1 MTSPASTSRRAVRS
15 RMPFALASLSLAIA
29 ACACPRVL
37 HAQIATWTNT
47 GADTQNWQLGTNW
60 TTGTAPSAEGATA
73 NVIADI
79 TAPQTINLNGTVT
92 LGTLTIGDPSAS
104 AASYTLASGSN
115 SGRLI
120 FNVASGNAALTQT
133 ASSAAN
139 LISAGITLNDGLI
152 VTNNSE
158 SAALTLSGIL
168 IGTGGLT
175 KSGTGRLDLTG
186 ANSYS
191 GGTTI
196 TAGTLKVGANEVLSN
211 NGTVTM
217 SGGTLDIT
225 GFTETIRTLSITGA
239 ASVTSGTLL
248 ATGGFNVSNTAGTA
262 TISSLLTS
270 ATAGLTKSGAGQL
283 TLSAANTYAG
293 PTVVT
298 GGTLRMGVASA
309 LPSATVLSV
318 SGATLDLGGVA
329 TTVGSFTGT
338 NELTLT
344 TGTLTATNGYTFATS
359 SGTATVN
366 GVLAG
371 GTGATLTKTGAGV
384 LLLNGTHTATGAV
397 TISAGTLRIAGND
410 RIGAAAVTLTGGTL
424 DLGGFSETVTSV
436 TGSGNITITAGTL
449 GTTGGTGFTFNGASG
464 TATVNAVLNGTNLTK
479 SNAGTLELNGANGYT
494 GTTTI
499 NGGVLRLSSS
509 ERIANSGTI
518 SLGAATLDLANNT
531 ETVAA
536 VNITSGTSTITA
548 GTLSADAFTATHNA
562 GTATINAVLAGNGG
576 LTKTTGAGVLLLN
589 ATNTYT
595 GATLLGTG
603 TLRLGTNEA
612 IADASNVTM
621 TGGVLDLNG
630 FTETVGAFSLTGSG
644 TVTAGR
650 LSASSFAFDTT
661 AATLASAGLSSTGIL
676 TKSGTS
682 TLTLGGSNA
691 FAGGAFVNTGG
702 LTVNGAGA
710 TLGGLVTVAAGATLT
725 SGTTNAVTGSVTV
738 NSDALFSVAAATTMN
753 SLTLTGGTV
762 SGAGVITATSGI
774 DGNVAS
780 GTATLSTR
788 LAGSGSLSKTG
799 AGTLLV
805 GATNAGWNG
814 NVTLNGGVLQS
825 ATTAALG
832 SGTLSLLAGTL
843 SASGSN
849 AVTLQNSEVRFGGN
863 VTLGDSVDAAGVTLS
878 GSGVLIDAPNLAVA
892 SAVTL
897 SGPMTGSTGFTKSG
911 GGTLTL
917 NGANTYTGTTTVS
930 AGALILAANAGAG
943 KTGDTR
949 LTGGGLRVGTDGA
962 LGEGQLQ
969 IAGGDLSAN
978 GADVTISNTVAL
990 EANATF
996 GYGAGGSLTLTGPLA
1011 MSGTSRTLNVNRQV
1025 TLSGIV
1031 SGSAALVKSGNSVL
1045 VLTGSG
1051 GKNTYSGGTRITD
1064 GQLEFS
1070 GSDALPEGG
1079 QDVRLSGGA
1088 LVAAGPYVGPRE
1100 WLESGRLV
1108 ANPTGALAIT
1118 ASSTAAAVDFNS
1130 SYADMG
1136 SLENLSLGAA
1146 TALTYTGSFTPY
1158 GSGSAPIYN
1167 LGGGAGNLTFSPRI
1181 TDTTARVVVRGDG
1194 TGGLILS
1201 ATNNGFLGG
1210 ITINSGGILIASATN
1225 QLGNVNG
1232 SGSNAIVFEG
1242 GTFRYSGIN
1251 RDFSDKFA
1259 EVAAGRQ
1266 AIIDTGASN
1275 VTFGTPIRGEGGL
1288 FKSSGSGTLTAT
1300 ANYSGATRVSQG
1312 VLALTLSNTVTPP
1325 TGEYSSTGGTLR
1337 LVTGTDRT
1345 LGATFSQTSSG
1356 SLELSS
1362 TSGATLTL
1370 SGTINRY
1377 TTGTSGAPGTLTVT
1391 GGSVV
1396 FNGVA
1401 ADVAPMD
1408 WVVSNTSALV
1418 LSSTRGADQNDSIT
1432 SVAAAS
1438 VVRLGASDQILTNIA
1453 GLSGRFDLNGYNETL
1468 QTIAGSG
1475 TVTNQNASTPSTLT
1489 LTTTGTLAAT
1499 LTNASARGLGLV
1511 FTGSNASQVLLISN
1525 TANSYGGGT
1534 TLNAGVLALG
1544 NNDVL
1549 GTGGLTVIG
1558 TSTTVQVRS
1567 NGATARSYSG
1577 PLAIRD
1583 AVLLGDAA
1591 TNTGALTFSGSTT
1604 LQSTATITGSSAAT
1618 ISGPIGESSS
1628 GFGLTK
1634 NGAALLVLSG
1644 NNTYS
1649 GLTTL
1654 ASGTLRMAGANSS
1667 NGGTLVQAGV
1677 LQLGAD
1683 NPLAGGS
1690 LQLDGG
1696 TVSSDGT
1703 TARELGNAITL
1714 SGSVIMGN
1722 ATNNGSLT
1730 LAGPTT
1736 ISGSSRQLNV
1746 ASAVE
1751 ISGPIGE
1758 SGQTLGFT
1766 KLGTGLLTLSGTNTY
1781 SGTTAITAGTVRAM
1795 GVNTSGGATSL
1806 ATAVLQLGRDNPL
1819 ASGTLTL
1826 TSGTLSSNSADG
1838 RTLSN
1843 PLSLAGNT
1851 AITLGDATNTGPLTL
1866 SGNGVGTTART
1877 FTVVSDVT
1885 LSGTLSGALGITKAG
1900 AGTLTI
1906 SSSNAMSGANT
1917 LSAGRL
1923 RVGASGALGSGGL
1936 TLTSGT
1942 LSSVGS
1948 TASTLANAITLSGS
1962 SVTLGDTTDNGL
1974 LTFTGAAT
1982 VSNNP
1987 TLTLASDVTM
1997 SRFSGTGQ
2005 TLTKAGDGRLTLT
2018 GTSTMSGTLAIG
2030 AGTVFVQSGAVLPAT
2045 GFVTVATNAAL
2056 AGSGTVGSVT
2066 INDGGTISP
2075 GNSPGTISVTNLV
2088 LDPGG
2093 NYNWQVLNAT
2103 GTAGNANGWDLINL
2117 SSVGQLDLS
2126 GLSESNRFNINT
2138 WTLSGTGPD
2147 TNGAPQNF
2155 VYETGVE
2162 YRFAVIGVNEF
2173 SSILLPSGFGAPVA
2187 DMDIT
2192 SLFTLN
2198 TGAVNGTGGWQSP
2211 TPAAWNMSVRIG
2223 LEGKSIDIVVVPE
2236 PATLVL
2242 VGIGAAFAA
2251 AARRRRRIP

>member
-1 MTSPASTSRRAVRS
+1 M
-15 RMPFALASLSLAIA
+15 
-29 ACACPRVL
+29 
-37 HAQIATWTNT
+37 
-47 GADTQNWQLGTNW
+47 
-60 TTGTAPSAEGATA
+60 
-73 NVIADI
+73 
-79 TAPQTINLNGTVT
+79 
-92 LGTLTIGDPSAS
+92 
-104 AASYTLASGSN
+104 
-115 SGRLI
+115 
-120 FNVASGNAALTQT
+120 
-133 ASSAAN
+133 
-139 LISAGITLNDGLI
+139 
-152 VTNNSE
+152 
-158 SAALTLSGIL
+158 
-168 IGTGGLT
+168 
-175 KSGTGRLDLTG
+175 
-186 ANSYS
+186 
-191 GGTTI
+191 
-196 TAGTLKVGANEVLSN
+196 
-211 NGTVTM
+211 
-217 SGGTLDIT
+217 
-225 GFTETIRTLSITGA
+225 
-239 ASVTSGTLL
+239 
-248 ATGGFNVSNTAGTA
+248 
-262 TISSLLTS
+262 
-270 ATAGLTKSGAGQL
+270 
-283 TLSAANTYAG
+283 
-293 PTVVT
+293 
-298 GGTLRMGVASA
+298 LR
-309 LPSATVLSV
+309 
-318 SGATLDLGGVA
+318 LGG
-329 TTVGSFTGT
+329 
-338 NELTLT
+338 
-344 TGTLTATNGYTFATS
+344 
-359 SGTATVN
+359 
-366 GVLAG
+366 
-371 GTGATLTKTGAGV
+371 
-384 LLLNGTHTATGAV
+384 
-397 TISAGTLRIAGND
+397 
-410 RIGAAAVTLTGGTL
+410 
-424 DLGGFSETVTSV
+424 
-436 TGSGNITITAGTL
+436 
-449 GTTGGTGFTFNGASG
+449 
-464 TATVNAVLNGTNLTK
+464 
-479 SNAGTLELNGANGYT
+479 
-494 GTTTI
+494 
-499 NGGVLRLSSS
+499 S

-548 GTLSADAFTATHNA
+548 GTLSADGFTAIHNT
-562 GTATINAVLAGNGG
+562 GTATINAVLAGAGG

-589 ATNTYT
+589 AANTYT
-595 GATLLGTG
+595 GVTSLGVG
-603 TLRLGTNEA
+603 TLRLGTNET

-621 TGGVLDLNG
+621 TGGVFDLNG
-630 FTETVGAFSLTGSG
+630 FTETVGTFGLTGSG
-644 TVTAGR
+644 TITAGR
-650 LSASSFAFDTT
+650 LTASSFTFDTT
-661 AATLASAGLSSTGIL
+661 AATLASAGLSSAGSL

-691 FAGGAFVNTGG
+691 FAGGAFVNAGG
-702 LTVNGAGA
+702 VTVNGAGA
-710 TLGGLVTVAAGATLT
+710 TLGGPVTVASGATLT
-725 SGTTNAVTGSVTV
+725 SGTTNAVTGNVTV
-738 NSDALFSVAAATTMN
+738 GSDALFSVAAATTMN

-762 SGAGVITATSGI
+762 SGAGVITATNGI

-805 GATNAGWNG
+805 GGTNAAWTG

-863 VTLGDSVDAAGVTLS
+863 VTLGDSSNAGGLTLS
-878 GSGVLIDAPNLAVA
+878 GSGVLIDAPSLAVA

-897 SGPMTGSTGFTKSG
+897 SGPMTGTTGFTKSG

-917 NGANTYTGTTTVS
+917 SGANTYAGTTTVS

-949 LTGGGLRVGTDGA
+949 LTGGGLRVGADGA
-962 LGEGQLQ
+962 LGDGQLQ

-978 GADVTISNTVAL
+978 GSNVTISNTVAL

-996 GYGAGGSLTLTGPLA
+996 GYGAAGSLTLTGPLA
-1011 MSGTSRTLNVNRQV
+1011 MSGTSRTLNVGRQV

-1045 VLTGSG
+1045 VITGSG

-1070 GSDALPEGG
+1070 GSDALPDGG
-1079 QDVRLSGGA
+1079 QDVTLSGGA
-1088 LVAAGPYVGPRE
+1088 LVADGPYVGPTA
-1100 WLESGRLV
+1100 WLDSGRLV
-1108 ANPTGALAIT
+1108 ANPSGALAIT
-1118 ASSTAAAVDFNS
+1118 ASSTTATINFTGTNTGI
-1130 SYADMG
+1130 G
-1136 SLENLSLGAA
+1136 SLANLSLGAA

-1158 GSGSAPIYN
+1158 MSGTTPVYN
-1167 LGGGAGNLTFSPRI
+1167 LGGGAGNLNFSPRI
-1181 TDTTARVVVRGDG
+1181 TDTAARVVVRGDG
-1194 TGGLILS
+1194 NGGLILS

-1225 QLGNVNG
+1225 QLGNVTG

-1242 GTFRYSGIN
+1242 GTFRYASN
-1251 RDFSDKFA
+1251 TKDFSDKFA

-1266 AIIDTGASN
+1266 AIIDTGTGTGTGN
-1275 VTFGTPIRGEGGL
+1275 VTFATPIRGEGGL
-1288 FKSSGSGTLTAT
+1288 YKSAGSGTLTAT
-1300 ANYSGATRVSQG
+1300 ANYSGATRVNAG

-1337 LVTGTDRT
+1337 LVTAVDRT
-1345 LGATFSQTSSG
+1345 LGATFSQTNNG
-1356 SLELSS
+1356 NLELSS

-1377 TTGTSGAPGTLTVT
+1377 TTGTAGPPGSLTVT
-1391 GGSVV
+1391 SGSVV
-1396 FNGVA
+1396 FDGVA

-1408 WVVSNTSALV
+1408 WVVSNTSTLV
-1418 LSSTRGADQNDSIT
+1418 LSSTRGTDQNDSIT

-1438 VVRLGASDQILTNIA
+1438 VVRLGASNQILTNIA
-1453 GLSGRFDLNGYNETL
+1453 SLSGRFDLNGYEETL

-1475 TVTNQNASTPSTLT
+1475 TVTNLNTGTASTLT

-1499 LTNASARGLGLV
+1499 LTNASASGLGLV
-1511 FTGSNASQVLLISN
+1511 FTGSNASQVLSISN

-1544 NNDVL
+1544 ANDVL

-1577 PLAIRD
+1577 SLAIRD
-1583 AVLLGDAA
+1583 AVILGDV

-1604 LQSTATITGSSAAT
+1604 LQSTSTITGSSAAT
-1618 ISGPIGESSS
+1618 ISGPIGESGS

-1683 NPLAGGS
+1683 SPLAGGS

-1758 SGQTLGFT
+1758 GGQTLGFT

-1962 SVTLGDTTDNGL
+1962 SVTLGDTTDNGV

-2056 AGSGTVGSVT
+2056 AGSGTVGAVT

-2075 GNSPGTISVTNLV
+2075 GNSPGTISVADLV

-2093 NYNWQVLNAT
+2093 NYNWQLLNAT
-2103 GTAGNANGWDLINL
+2103 GTAGNVNGWDLINL

-2126 GLSESNRFNINT
+2126 GLSESSRFNINT

-2223 LEGKSIDIVVVPE
+2223 LDGKSIDIIVVPE

-2251 AARRRRRIP
+2251 AARWRRRTM

>member
-1 MTSPASTSRRAVRS
+1 MTSSAFASSRLLRS
-15 RMPFALASLSLAIA
+15 RMPLALSLALAIT
-29 ACACPRVL
+29 ACVCPRSL
-37 HAQIATWTNT
+37 HAQIATWQNT
-47 GADTQNWQLGTNW
+47 TPGTQDWQLGSNW
-60 TTGTAPSAEGATA
+60 TTGTAPSAQGATA

-79 TAPQTINLNGTVT
+79 TAPQTINLNGAVT
-92 LGTLTIGDPSAS
+92 LGTLTIGDPAAT

-120 FNVASGNAALTQT
+120 FDVASGNAALTQT
-133 ASSAAN
+133 VSSAAN
-139 LISAGITLNDGLI
+139 LISAGVTLSKGLV

-158 SAALTLSGIL
+158 SAALTLSGII

-175 KSGTGRLDLTG
+175 KSGAGTVTLSG
-186 ANSYS
+186 ANQYS

-196 TAGTLKVGANEVLSN
+196 TAGTLKAGAGEVLSN

-225 GFTETIRTLSITGA
+225 GFTETIRTLSVTGA

-248 ATGGFNVSNTAGTA
+248 TTGGFNVSNTAGTT
-262 TISSLLTS
+262 TISSVLTS

-298 GGTLRMGVASA
+298 GGTLRMGVANA
-309 LPSATVLSV
+309 LPSATVLSL

-329 TTVGSFTGT
+329 TTVGSFSGT
-338 NELTLT
+338 NEITLT

-371 GTGATLTKTGAGV
+371 GATATLTKTGAGV
-384 LLLNGTHTATGAV
+384 LLLNGTHTATAAV

-436 TGSGNITITAGTL
+436 TGSGNVTITAGTL
-449 GTTGGTGFTFNGASG
+449 GTTGATGFTFNGTSG

-499 NGGVLRLSSS
+499 SGGVLRLGGS

-536 VNITSGTSTITA
+536 VNITSGTSTITT
-548 GTLSADAFTATHNA
+548 GTLSADGFTATHNT
-562 GTATINAVLAGNGG
+562 GTATINAVLAGAGG

-589 ATNTYT
+589 AANTYT
-595 GATLLGTG
+595 GATSLGAG

-621 TGGVLDLNG
+621 TGGVLDLNS

-644 TVTAGR
+644 TVTAG
-650 LSASSFAFDTT
+650 LLTASSFAFDTT
-661 AATLASAGLSSTGIL
+661 AATLASAGLSSAGSL

-682 TLTLGGSNA
+682 MLTLGGSNA
-691 FAGGAFVNTGG
+691 FAGGAFVNAGA

-710 TLGGLVTVAAGATLT
+710 TLGGPVTVAGGATLT
-725 SGTTNAVTGSVTV
+725 SGTTNAVTGDVTV
-738 NSDALFSVAAATTMN
+738 GSDALFSVAAATTMN

-762 SGAGVITATSGI
+762 SGAGVITATNGI

-814 NVTLNGGVLQS
+814 TVTLNSGVLQS
-825 ATTAALG
+825 ATTASLG

-843 SASGSN
+843 SASGSS

-863 VTLGDSVDAAGVTLS
+863 VTLGDSSNAGGLTLS
-878 GSGVLIDAPNLAVA
+878 GSGVLVDAPNLAVA

-917 NGANTYTGTTTVS
+917 NSANTYTGTTTVS
-930 AGALILAANAGAG
+930 AGALILAASAGPG

-949 LTGGGLRVGTDGA
+949 LTGGGLRVGANGA
-962 LGEGQLQ
+962 LGDGQLQ

-978 GADVTISNTVAL
+978 GSPVTISNSVAL

-996 GYGAGGSLTLTGPLA
+996 GYGATGSLTLTGPLA
-1011 MSGTSRTLNVNRQV
+1011 MSGTSRTLNVGQQL

-1070 GSDALPEGG
+1070 GSDALPDGG
-1079 QDVRLSGGA
+1079 QEVTLSGGA
-1088 LVAAGPYVGPRE
+1088 LVAAGPYVGPNT

-1118 ASSTAAAVDFNS
+1118 ASSTATAVDFS
-1130 SYADMG
+1130 FSYAGMG

-1158 GSGSAPIYN
+1158 GSGSAPVYN
-1167 LGGGAGNLTFSPRI
+1167 LGGGAGNLTFNPGI
-1181 TDTTARVVVRGDG
+1181 ADTTARVVVRGDG
-1194 TGGLILS
+1194 NGGLILS
-1201 ATNNGFLGG
+1201 GTNKAFLGG

-1225 QLGNVNG
+1225 QLGNVTG

-1266 AIIDTGASN
+1266 AIIDTGASS

-1288 FKSSGSGTLTAT
+1288 YKSAGSGTLTAT
-1300 ANYSGATRVSQG
+1300 ANYSGATRVNAG

-1337 LVTGTDRT
+1337 LVTAVDRT
-1345 LGATFSQTSSG
+1345 LGATFSQTNNG
-1356 SLELSS
+1356 NLELSS

-1377 TTGTSGAPGTLTVT
+1377 TTGTAGPPGSLTVT

-1396 FNGVA
+1396 FDGVA

-1408 WVVSNTSALV
+1408 WVVSNTSTLV
-1418 LSSTRGADQNDSIT
+1418 LSSTRGTDQNDSIT

-1438 VVRLGASDQILTNIA
+1438 VVRLGASNQIFTNIA
-1453 GLSGRFDLNGYNETL
+1453 GLSGRFDLNGYEETL

-1475 TVTNQNASTPSTLT
+1475 TVTNLNTGTASTLT

-1499 LTNASARGLGLV
+1499 LTNASANGLGLV
-1511 FTGSNASQVLLISN
+1511 FTGSHASQVLLISN

-1544 NNDVL
+1544 GNDVL

-1567 NGATARSYSG
+1567 NSATARSYSG
-1577 PLAIRD
+1577 ALAIRD
-1583 AVLLGDAA
+1583 AVLLGDASSSL
-1591 TNTGALTFSGSTT
+1591 NGALTFSGSTT

-1618 ISGPIGESSS
+1618 ISGPIGESGS

-1634 NGAALLVLSG
+1634 NGVALLVLSG

-1654 ASGTLRMAGANSS
+1654 ASGTLRMSGANSS
-1667 NGGTLVQAGV
+1667 NGNTLVQAGV
-1677 LQLGAD
+1677 LQLGAN
-1683 NPLAGGS
+1683 NPLADGS

-1696 TVSSDGT
+1696 AVSSDGT
-1703 TARELGNAITL
+1703 TARELVNAITL
-1714 SGSVIMGN
+1714 SGSVIVGN
-1722 ATNNGSLT
+1722 ATNNGVLT
-1730 LAGPTT
+1730 LTGPMTV
-1736 ISGSSRQLNV
+1736 SGTGRQLNV

-1751 ISGPIGE
+1751 ISGPIGDGE
-1758 SGQTLGFT
+1758 QTLGFT

-1781 SGTTAITAGTVRAM
+1781 SGTTVITAGTVRAM

-1806 ATAVLQLGRDNPL
+1806 ATAMLQLGRDNPL

-1826 TSGTLSSNSADG
+1826 ITGTLSSDSTAS
-1838 RTLSN
+1838 RTLTN
-1843 PLSLAGNT
+1843 PLSLGGNL
-1851 AITLGDATNTGPLTL
+1851 TLGDSSNTGALVLT
-1866 SGNGVGTTART
+1866 GNGTGSAVRIL
-1877 FTVVSDVT
+1877 TVLSDVM
-1885 LSGTLSGALGITKAG
+1885 LSGTLSGALGISKAG

-1906 SSSNAMSGANT
+1906 SSSNAMSGAST

-1948 TASTLANAITLSGS
+1948 AANSLANAITLSGS
-1962 SVTLGDTTDNGL
+1962 SVTLGDVTDNGV
-1974 LTFTGAAT
+1974 LTLTGAAA

-1997 SRFSGTGQ
+1997 SRFTGTGQ
-2005 TLTKAGDGRLTLT
+2005 TLTKAGAGRLAVT
-2018 GTSTMSGTLAIG
+2018 GTSTMSGTLAIN

-2045 GFVTVATNAAL
+2045 GFVTVAANAAL

-2075 GNSPGTISVTNLV
+2075 GNSPGTISVANLV

-2093 NYNWQVLNAT
+2093 NYNWQLLNAT
-2103 GTAGNANGWDLINL
+2103 GTAGNANGWDLTSL
-2117 SSVGQLDLS
+2117 SSVGLLDLT
-2126 GLSESNRFNINT
+2126 GLSEANRFNINT
-2138 WTLSGTGPD
+2138 WTLSSTGPD
-2147 TNGAPQNF
+2147 TNGVPQNF

-2162 YRFAVIGVNEF
+2162 YRFAVIGVNEV
-2173 SSILLPSGFGAPVA
+2173 SSILLPGSFGAAAA

-2198 TGAVNGTGGWQSP
+2198 TSAVNGTGGWQAP
-2211 TPAAWNMSVRIG
+2211 TPAAWNMTVKIG
-2223 LEGKSIDIVVVPE
+2223 TDGKSIDIIVVPE

-2242 VGIGAAFAA
+2242 VGIGAAFAV
-2251 AARRRRRIP
+2251 AARRRRRTA

>member
-1 MTSPASTSRRAVRS
+1 MTSSAFASSRLLRS
-15 RMPFALASLSLAIA
+15 RMPLALSLALAIT
-29 ACACPRVL
+29 ACVCPRSL
-37 HAQIATWTNT
+37 HAQIATWQNT
-47 GADTQNWQLGTNW
+47 TPGTQDWQLGSNW
-60 TTGTAPSAEGATA
+60 TTGTAPSAQGATA
-73 NVIADI
+73 SVIADI
-79 TAPQTINLNGTVT
+79 TAPQTINLNGAVT
-92 LGTLTIGDPSAS
+92 LGTLTIGDP
-104 AASYTLASGSN
+104 AATVALYTLASGSN

-120 FNVASGNAALTQT
+120 FDVASGNAALTQT
-133 ASSAAN
+133 VSSAAN
-139 LISAGITLNDGLI
+139 LISAGVTLSKGLV

-158 SAALTLSGIL
+158 SAALTLSGII

-175 KSGTGRLDLTG
+175 KSGAGTVTLSG
-186 ANSYS
+186 ANQYS

-196 TAGTLKVGANEVLSN
+196 TAGTLKAGAGEVLSN

-225 GFTETIRTLSITGA
+225 GYTETINNLVVNSA
-239 ASVTSGTLL
+239 AAVTSGTLSS
-248 ATGGFNVSNTAGTA
+248 TRGFTVSNGAGVV
-262 TISSLLTS
+262 TISSVLTNPS
-270 ATAGLTKSGAGQL
+270 GATGGLTKSGAGQL

-298 GGTLRMGVASA
+298 GGTLKASVGTA
-309 LPSATVLSV
+309 LPSTTVFSI
-318 SGATLDLGGVA
+318 SNATLDLTGVSA
-329 TTVGSFTGT
+329 TVGSFSGT
-338 NELTLT
+338 NDVTMT
-344 TGTLTATNGYTFATS
+344 TGTLTATGGYTFATTT
-359 SGTATVN
+359 GTATIN

-371 GTGATLTKTGAGV
+371 SGATLTKSGAGV
-384 LLLNGTHTATGAV
+384 LLLNGSNTATGAI
-397 TISAGTLRIAGND
+397 TLGAGTLRLGASERIAN
-410 RIGAAAVTLTGGTL
+410 GASVVLTGGTF
-424 DLGGFSETVTSV
+424 DLATFSETVTSV
-436 TGSGNITITAGTL
+436 TGSGNVTIINGTL
-449 GTTGGTGFTFNGASG
+449 AANSGFTFNGTSG
-464 TATVNAVLNGTNLTK
+464 TATVNAVLNGANLTK

-499 NGGVLRLSSS
+499 SGGVLRLGSS

-518 SLGAATLDLANNT
+518 SLGAATLDLAGNT

-548 GTLSADAFTATHNA
+548 GTLYADGFTAIHTT
-562 GTATINAVLAGNGG
+562 GTATINAVLAGAGG

-589 ATNTYT
+589 AANTYA
-595 GATLLGTG
+595 GATSLGAG
-603 TLRLGTNEA
+603 TLRLGTSEA
-612 IADASNVTM
+612 IADTSNVTM
-621 TGGVLDLNG
+621 TGGVFDLNS

-644 TVTAGR
+644 TVTAG
-650 LSASSFAFDTT
+650 LLTASSFAFDTT
-661 AATLASAGLSSTGIL
+661 AATLASAGLSSAGSL

-691 FAGGAFVNTGG
+691 FAGGAFVNAGG

-710 TLGGLVTVAAGATLT
+710 TLGGPVTVASGATLT

-762 SGAGVITATSGI
+762 SGAGVITATNGI
-774 DGNVAS
+774 HGNVAS
-780 GTATLSTR
+780 GTASLSTR

-805 GATNAGWNG
+805 GGTNAGWNG
-814 NVTLNGGVLQS
+814 TVTLNGGVLQS
-825 ATTAALG
+825 ATTASLG

-843 SASGSN
+843 SASGSS

-863 VTLGDSVDAAGVTLS
+863 VTLGDSSNAGGLTLS
-878 GSGVLIDAPNLAVA
+878 GSGVLVDAPNLAVA

-930 AGALILAANAGAG
+930 AGALILTASAGPG

-949 LTGGGLRVGTDGA
+949 LTGGGLRVGADGA

-978 GADVTISNTVAL
+978 GASVTISNTVAL

-996 GYGAGGSLTLTGPLA
+996 GSGAAGSLTLTGPLA
-1011 MSGTSRTLNVNRQV
+1011 MSGTSRTLNVGRQV

-1070 GSDALPEGG
+1070 GSDALPDGG
-1079 QDVRLSGGA
+1079 RDVTLSGGA
-1088 LVAAGPYVGPRE
+1088 LVAAGPYVGPRD

-1118 ASSTAAAVDFNS
+1118 ASSTAAAVDFNA

-1158 GSGSAPIYN
+1158 ISGGTPTYN
-1167 LGGGAGNLTFSPRI
+1167 LGGGAGNLNFSPRI
-1181 TDTTARVVVRGDG
+1181 TDTAARVVVRGDG
-1194 TGGLILS
+1194 NGGLILS

-1225 QLGNVNG
+1225 QLGNVTG

-1251 RDFSDKFA
+1251 RDFSNTFA
-1259 EVAAGRQ
+1259 EVAAGKQ
-1266 AIIDTGASN
+1266 AIIDTGTSN
-1275 VTFGTPIRGEGGL
+1275 VTFATPIRGEGGL
-1288 FKSSGSGTLTAT
+1288 YKSSGTGTLTAT
-1300 ANYSGATRVSQG
+1300 ANYSGATRVNQG

-1337 LVTGTDRT
+1337 LVTAVDRT
-1345 LGATFSQTSSG
+1345 LGATFSQTNNG
-1356 SLELSS
+1356 NLELSS

-1377 TTGTSGAPGTLTVT
+1377 TTGTAGPPGSLTVT

-1396 FNGVA
+1396 FDGVA

-1408 WVVSNTSALV
+1408 WVVSNTSTLV
-1418 LSSTRGADQNDSIT
+1418 LSSTRGTDQNDSIT

-1438 VVRLGASDQILTNIA
+1438 VVRLGASNQILTNIA

-1475 TVTNQNASTPSTLT
+1475 TVTNLNTGTASTLT

-1499 LTNASARGLGLV
+1499 LTNASANGLGLV
-1511 FTGSNASQVLLISN
+1511 FTGSNASQVLVISN
-1525 TANSYGGGT
+1525 AANSYGGGT

-1544 NNDVL
+1544 ANDVL
-1549 GTGGLTVIG
+1549 GTGGLTVNG

-1567 NGATARSYSG
+1567 SANTARSFSG

-1583 AVLLGDAA
+1583 AVLLGDASSSL
-1591 TNTGALTFSGSTT
+1591 NGALTFSGSTT
-1604 LQSTATITGSSAAT
+1604 LQSTSTITGSSAAT
-1618 ISGPIGESSS
+1618 ISGPIGESGS

-1667 NGGTLVQAGV
+1667 DGGTLVQAGV

-1683 NPLAGGS
+1683 SPLAGGS

-1696 TVSSDGT
+1696 TVSSDST
-1703 TARELGNAITL
+1703 TARELVNAITL
-1714 SGSVIMGN
+1714 SGSIVAGN

-1730 LAGPTT
+1730 LAGPMT

-1751 ISGPIGE
+1751 ISGPIGDGE
-1758 SGQTLGFT
+1758 QMLGFT

-1781 SGTTAITAGTVRAM
+1781 SGTTAITAGTLLAR

-1806 ATAVLQLGRDNPL
+1806 AGAVLQLGHDNPL
-1819 ASGTLTL
+1819 ASGTLTF
-1826 TSGTLSSNSADG
+1826 TSGTLSSDG
-1838 RTLSN
+1838 TTARSLSTPTL
-1843 PLSLAGNT
+1843 LAGNVT
-1851 AITLGDATNTGPLTL
+1851 MGDATNSGGLTFTGGFALSNASTL
-1866 SGNGVGTTART
+1866 TTA
-1877 FTVVSDVT
+1877 SDVVVN
-1885 LSGTLSGALGITKAG
+1885 SGITSNNSNRTLTKQG

-1906 SSSNAMSGANT
+1906 NAASTHGGTT
-1917 LSAGRL
+1917 LTAGRL
-1923 RVGASGALGSGGL
+1923 RVGAANALG
-1936 TLTSGT
+1936 TTQA
-1942 LSSVGS
+1942 V
-1948 TASTLANAITLSGS
+1948 TLSGGALS
-1962 SVTLGDTTDNGL
+1962 STGTTARTLGNALTINGNTTIGDVVDSGVM
-1974 LTFTGAAT
+1974 TFTNSAG

-1987 TLTLASDVTM
+1987 TLTIASDVVM
-1997 SRFSGTGQ
+1997 SRFTGTGQ
-2005 TLTKAGDGRLTLT
+2005 TFTKAGNSRITLT
-2018 GTSTMSGTLAIG
+2018 GASTMTGTTVLTAGTL
-2030 AGTVFVQSGAVLPAT
+2030 FMQSGASLAAT
-2045 GFVTVATNAAL
+2045 SSLVVNNGATL
-2056 AGSGTVGSVT
+2056 AGTGTAGAVW

-2075 GNSPGTISVTNLV
+2075 GNSPGTSFAGNVTLEA
-2088 LDPGG
+2088 GG
-2093 NYNWQVLNAT
+2093 NYNWQLYDAL
-2103 GTAGNANGWDLINL
+2103 GTAGTGWDLISL
-2117 SSVGQLDLS
+2117 SNIGLLDLT
-2126 GLSESNRFNINT
+2126 GLSEANRFNINT

-2147 TNGAPQNF
+2147 VNGAPLNF
-2155 VYETGVE
+2155 VYETGTS
-2162 YRFAVIGVNEF
+2162 YRFSVIAVNEI
-2173 SSILLPSGFGAPVA
+2173 SSILLPASLGTPVA

-2198 TGAVNGTGGWQSP
+2198 TSAVNGTGGWQSP
-2211 TPAAWNMSVRIG
+2211 TPAAWNMTVKIG
-2223 LEGKSIDIVVVPE
+2223 VDGKSIDIIVVPE
-2236 PATLVL
+2236 PATIVL
-2242 VGIGAAFAA
+2242 VGIGAALAA
-2251 AARRRRRIP
+2251 AARWRRRPA